1 MTCSRRKL
9 LSRAQRQ
16 ATILQGAATAF
27 ATKGFAST
35 GMEEVAAAS
44 GISKEIVYRHFASK
58 DELYRAVLDATVQ
71 TLQTEFAGARQQ
83 FQSGVGIRALLAVG
97 RASPH
102 ALRLLL
108 VHAAREPEFADY
120 AHDVRARVISWV
132 LQRRGHSDPL
142 FRRWAVEVAV
152 SHTWNAVL
160 TWLDLG
166 DPSRDEEFARRC
178 LAGVNA
184 LWEAWNAPVVEPTD
198 ECFMGGLLSAGAET
212 GKGQLPMGGLARVRT
227 EL

>member
-1 MTCSRRKL
+1 MACSRRKL

-16 ATILQGAATAF
+16 ATIFQGAATAF
-27 ATKGFAST
+27 ATKGFAGT

-58 DELYRAVLDATVQ
+58 EELYRAVLDATVQ
-71 TLQTEFAGARQQ
+71 TLQAAFARASQE
-83 FQSGVGIRALLAVG
+83 FQSGAGIRALLAVG
-97 RASPH
+97 RAHPD

-120 AHDVRARVISWV
+120 AHDVRARVIRWV
-132 LQRRGHSDPL
+132 LQRRGHADPL

-166 DPSRDEEFARRC
+166 DPARDEEFVRRC

-184 LWEAWNAPVVEPTD
+184 LWEAWNAPV
-198 ECFMGGLLSAGAET
+198 AAESD
-212 GKGQLPMGGLARVRT
+212 
-227 EL
+227 

>member
-16 ATILQGAATAF
+16 ATIFQGAARAF
-27 ATKGFAST
+27 ATKGFAGT
-35 GMEEVAAAS
+35 GMDEVAAAS

-58 DELYRAVLDATVQ
+58 EELYRAVLDATVQ
-71 TLQTEFAGARQQ
+71 TLQAAFARASQE
-83 FQSGVGIRALLAVG
+83 FQSGAGIRALLAVG
-97 RASPH
+97 RAHPD

-108 VHAAREPEFADY
+108 VHSAREPEFADY
-120 AHDVRARVISWV
+120 AHDARARVIHWV
-132 LQRRGHSDPL
+132 LQRRGHVDPL

-166 DPSRDEEFARRC
+166 DPARDEEFARRC

-184 LWEAWNAPVVEPTD
+184 LWEAWNAPVVGESD
-198 ECFMGGLLSAGAET
+198 
-212 GKGQLPMGGLARVRT
+212 
-227 EL
+227 

>member
-27 ATKGFAST
+27 ATKGFAAT

-44 GISKEIVYRHFASK
+44 GISKEIVYRHFGSK
-58 DELYRAVLDATVQ
+58 EELYRAVLDITVQ
-71 TLQTEFAGARQQ
+71 TLQAAFARARQE
-83 FQSGVGIRALLAVG
+83 FQSGAGIRALLAVG
-97 RASPH
+97 RAHPD

-120 AHDVRARVISWV
+120 ARDVRARVTNWV
-132 LQRRGHSDPL
+132 LQRRGHPDPI

-178 LAGVNA
+178 LAGVNG
-184 LWEAWNAPVVEPTD
+184 LWEAWNAP
-198 ECFMGGLLSAGAET
+198 LAE
-212 GKGQLPMGGLARVRT
+212 
-227 EL
+227 ESD

>member
-27 ATKGFAST
+27 ATKGFAGT

-58 DELYRAVLDATVQ
+58 EELYRAVLDTAVQ
-71 TLQTEFAGARQQ
+71 ILQAEFARARRE
-83 FQSGVGIRALLAVG
+83 FQSGAGIRALLAVG
-97 RASPH
+97 RAHPD

-120 AHDVRARVISWV
+120 AHDVRARVINWV
-132 LQRRGHSDPL
+132 LQRRGHPDPI

-178 LAGVNA
+178 LAGVNG
-184 LWEAWNAPVVEPTD
+184 LWEAWNAP
-198 ECFMGGLLSAGAET
+198 LAE
-212 GKGQLPMGGLARVRT
+212 
-227 EL
+227 ESD

>member
-27 ATKGFAST
+27 ATKGFAGT

-44 GISKEIVYRHFASK
+44 GITKEIVYRHFTSK
-58 DELYRAVLDATVQ
+58 EELYRAVLDATGQ
-71 TLQTEFAGARQQ
+71 SLKAEFARASQE
-83 FQSGVGIRALLAVG
+83 FQSGAGIRALLAVG
-97 RASPH
+97 RAHPD

-120 AHDVRARVISWV
+120 THDVRSRVINWV
-132 LQRRGHSDPL
+132 SQRRGHDDPL

-160 TWLDLG
+160 TWLDVG
-166 DPSRDEEFARRC
+166 DPARDEEFARRC
-178 LAGVNA
+178 FAGVNA
-184 LWEAWNAPVVEPTD
+184 LWVAWNAPVEPSSG
-198 ECFMGGLLSAGAET
+198 ESG
-212 GKGQLPMGGLARVRT
+212 
-227 EL
+227 

>member
-27 ATKGFAST
+27 ATKGFAAT

-44 GISKEIVYRHFASK
+44 GISKEIVYRHFTSK
-58 DELYRAVLDATVQ
+58 EELYRAVLETTAQ
-71 TLQTEFAGARQQ
+71 TLQAEFARTSQE
-83 FQSGVGIRALLAVG
+83 FQSGAGIRALLAVG
-97 RASPH
+97 RAHPD

-120 AHDVRARVISWV
+120 AHDVRSRVISAV
-132 LQRRGHSDPL
+132 LKRRGHADPL

-178 LAGVNA
+178 LAGVNG
-184 LWEAWNAPVVEPTD
+184 LWEAWNAP
-198 ECFMGGLLSAGAET
+198 LAE
-212 GKGQLPMGGLARVRT
+212 
-227 EL
+227 ESD

>member
-27 ATKGFAST
+27 ATKGFAGT

-44 GISKEIVYRHFASK
+44 GITKEIVYRHFASK

-71 TLQTEFAGARQQ
+71 TLQAEFARASQEFSSGA
-83 FQSGVGIRALLAVG
+83 GIRALLAVG
-97 RASPH
+97 RAHPD

-108 VHAAREPEFADY
+108 VHAAREPEFEDY
-120 AHDVRARVISWV
+120 AHEVRTRVINWV
-132 LQRRGHSDPL
+132 LQRRGHADPL

-178 LAGVNA
+178 IAGVNA
-184 LWEAWNAPVVEPTD
+184 LWEAWNAPV
-198 ECFMGGLLSAGAET
+198 GGE
-212 GKGQLPMGGLARVRT
+212 RD
-227 EL
+227 

>member
-1 MTCSRRKL
+1 MTCPRRKL

-16 ATILQGAATAF
+16 ATILQGASTAF
-27 ATKGFAST
+27 ATKGFAGT

-58 DELYRAVLDATVQ
+58 EELYRAVLDTTVQ
-71 TLQTEFAGARQQ
+71 TLQGEFARARQG
-83 FQSGVGIRALLAVG
+83 FQSGAGIRALLAVG
-97 RASPH
+97 RAHPD

-108 VHAAREPEFADY
+108 LHAAREPEFADY
-120 AHDVRARVISWV
+120 ARDVRTRVVNWV
-132 LQRRGHSDPL
+132 LQRRGHPDPI

-178 LAGVNA
+178 LAGVNG
-184 LWEAWNAPVVEPTD
+184 LWEAWNAP
-198 ECFMGGLLSAGAET
+198 LAE
-212 GKGQLPMGGLARVRT
+212 
-227 EL
+227 ESD

>member
-16 ATILQGAATAF
+16 ATIFQGAARAF
-27 ATKGFAST
+27 ATKGFAGT

-58 DELYRAVLDATVQ
+58 EELYRAVLDATVQ
-71 TLQTEFAGARQQ
+71 TLQAAFARASQE
-83 FQSGVGIRALLAVG
+83 FQSGAGIRALLAVG
-97 RASPH
+97 RAHPD

-108 VHAAREPEFADY
+108 VHSAREPEFADY
-120 AHDVRARVISWV
+120 ARDVRARVIHWV
-132 LQRRGHSDPL
+132 LQRRGHADPL

-166 DPSRDEEFARRC
+166 EPARDEEFARRC

-184 LWEAWNAPVVEPTD
+184 LWEAWNAPVA
-198 ECFMGGLLSAGAET
+198 GGSD
-212 GKGQLPMGGLARVRT
+212 
-227 EL
+227 

>member
-27 ATKGFAST
+27 ATKGFAGT

-44 GISKEIVYRHFASK
+44 GITKEIVYRHFASK
-58 DELYRAVLDATVQ
+58 EELYREVLDTTVQ
-71 TLQTEFAGARQQ
+71 TLQAEFARASQE
-83 FQSGVGIRALLAVG
+83 FQSGAGMRALLAVG
-97 RASPH
+97 RAHPD

-120 AHDVRARVISWV
+120 AQDVRARVIKWV
-132 LQRRGHSDPL
+132 LQRRGHADPL
-142 FRRWAVEVAV
+142 FRRWAVEVVV

-184 LWEAWNAPVVEPTD
+184 LWEAWNAPV
-198 ECFMGGLLSAGAET
+198 AEE
-212 GKGQLPMGGLARVRT
+212 RD
-227 EL
+227 

>member
-9 LSRAQRQ
+9 LSREQRQ

-27 ATKGFAST
+27 ATKGFAGT
-35 GMEEVAAAS
+35 GMEEVAVAS
-44 GISKEIVYRHFASK
+44 GITKEIIYRHFASK
-58 DELYRAVLDATVQ
+58 EDLCRAVLDATVQ
-71 TLQTEFAGARQQ
+71 TLQAEFARASLEFQAGA
-83 FQSGVGIRALLAVG
+83 GIHALLAVG
-97 RASPH
+97 RAQPE

-120 AHDVRARVISWV
+120 AHDVRARVVRWV
-132 LQRRGHSDPL
+132 LQRRGHPDPL

-160 TWLDLG
+160 TWLKLG

-184 LWEAWNAPVVEPTD
+184 LWEAWNASVVEESD
-198 ECFMGGLLSAGAET
+198 
-212 GKGQLPMGGLARVRT
+212 
-227 EL
+227 